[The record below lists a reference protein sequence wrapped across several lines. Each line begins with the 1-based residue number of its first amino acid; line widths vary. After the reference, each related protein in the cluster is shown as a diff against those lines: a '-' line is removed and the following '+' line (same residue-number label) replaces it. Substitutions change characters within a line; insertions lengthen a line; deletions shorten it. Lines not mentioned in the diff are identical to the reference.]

1 MKGFFF
7 GELPPKTVH
16 GVSLSNKINLLILK
30 KEHDIDCV
38 EEFSDLKDHSEF
50 NPIKAKRF
58 LFFLIKSWRFF
69 QIGNYDFFYGVIYLS
84 SYGLLKNILL
94 AVPFKIFNSKA
105 RIVLHFHRSDL
116 EICLRNN
123 LNLALFNTLDYFV
136 DKYIVLSQNQV
147 KEVSRYT
154 SKRIR
159 FLYNTIDEDE
169 LRLESNV
176 QVERKMFKLLF
187 LSNFIRQ
194 KGFLDLVEA
203 QKQINEL
210 YPDCF
215 ELNCYGSFSNID
227 QNEINLEELKN
238 SNIYIHERVCGERKK
253 FVLNEADLIILPS
266 YNEGLPL
273 ILLEALFMGKPII
286 ISNVGYIEEVL
297 TKDYPLYC
305 KPGDVDSIVKAIIK
319 FKESTDVEKLAYF
332 MREVYRRFSFQQ
344 HELDL
349 IKIFKE

>member
-7 GELPPKTVH
+7 GELPPKTIH
-16 GVSLSNKINLLILK
+16 GASLSNKINLFILK

-38 EEFSDLKDHSEF
+38 EEYSDLKYHSEF
-50 NPIKAKRF
+50 NPKKAIRF

-69 QIGNYDFFYGVIYLS
+69 QVGNYDFFYGVIYLS

-105 RIVLHFHRSDL
+105 QIILHFHRSDL

-123 LNLALFNTLDYFV
+123 INLALFNTLDYFV
-136 DKYIVLSQNQV
+136 DKYIVLSEKQV

-154 SKRIR
+154 SNRIR
-159 FLYNTIDEDE
+159 LLYNTIDEDE
-169 LRLESNV
+169 LRFESDI
-176 QVERKMFKLLF
+176 QVERKTVKLLF

-194 KGFLDLVEA
+194 KGFIDLLEA
-203 QKQINEL
+203 QKQINIL

-215 ELNCYGSFSNID
+215 ELNCYGSFSNIIHK
-227 QNEINLEELKN
+227 EFNLEELKKN
-238 SNIYIHERVCGERKK
+238 NVYIFETVYSERKK

-273 ILLEALFMGKPII
+273 ILLEALFLGKPII

-297 TKDYPLYC
+297 TKNYPLYC
-305 KPGDVDSIVKAIIK
+305 KPGDVDSIVNAIIK
-319 FKESTDVEKLAYF
+319 FRESTDVEKLTDY
-332 MREVYRRFSFQQ
+332 MREIYHRFSLNQ

-349 IKIFKE
+349 IKIFRE